1 MIKLLLIFIG
11 TVSLIL
17 GIIGLFVPGMPTT
30 PFILLTAGCYVKSSD
45 KLYHYLI
52 KNKLV
57 ATYITDFRLK
67 KGLTRKSK
75 IYAICM
81 MWFMIALSCSF
92 FIVPFSSKL
101 IVSVIGVI
109 GTIVMG
115 FIVPTIYNSNT

>member
-45 KLYHYLI
+45 KLYHYLM

-57 ATYITDFRLK
+57 GTYITDFRLK